1 MAKNKSEEINFQQ
14 YVDSVKQKQI
24 PWNIFINLL
33 QDISNSDADRLRKLN
48 AILLTELTL
57 KHSNTEKLKYLND
70 ILLSQFKNYI
80 ENTSYIETTENEN
93 LEEIQES
100 KWDQDVNEEEVTSKE
115 KSRDSD
121 IHIPIKNKIENNIV
135 TLFKEEILECNPS
148 ETSVRTI

>member
-57 KHSNTEKLKYLND
+57 NHSDTEKLKYLND

-93 LEEIQES
+93 LEEIQDTVGL
-100 KWDQDVNEEEVTSKE
+100 KDT
-115 KSRDSD
+115 
-121 IHIPIKNKIENNIV
+121 
-135 TLFKEEILECNPS
+135 
-148 ETSVRTI
+148 

>member
-57 KHSNTEKLKYLND
+57 NHSNTEKLKYLNG
-70 ILLSQFKNYI
+70 ISLSQFKNYI

-100 KWDQDVNEEEVTSKE
+100 KWDQDVNEEEVTSKVN
-115 KSRDSD
+115 
-121 IHIPIKNKIENNIV
+121 HCLV
-135 TLFKEEILECNPS
+135 EIL
-148 ETSVRTI
+148 

>member
-1 MAKNKSEEINFQQ
+1 MAKNKSEEINFQK

-33 QDISNSDADRLRKLN
+33 QDISNSDADRLRKLK

-57 KHSNTEKLKYLND
+57 NHSNTEKLKYLND

-100 KWDQDVNEEEVTSKE
+100 KWDQDVNEEEVTSKVN
-115 KSRDSD
+115 
-121 IHIPIKNKIENNIV
+121 HCLV
-135 TLFKEEILECNPS
+135 EIL
-148 ETSVRTI
+148 

>member
-24 PWNIFINLL
+24 PRNIFINLL

-70 ILLSQFKNYI
+70 IHWRQTDQS
-80 ENTSYIETTENEN
+80 TSAMALVVFCPT
-93 LEEIQES
+93 
-100 KWDQDVNEEEVTSKE
+100 
-115 KSRDSD
+115 
-121 IHIPIKNKIENNIV
+121 PKI
-135 TLFKEEILECNPS
+135 
-148 ETSVRTI
+148 